1 MLTEMTLELI
11 FVYEQDKDKYL
22 LRNVDLTEK
31 IRAL

>member
-1 MLTEMTLELI
+1 MLTEMTLEFI